1 MEFDLGDVVVMVES
15 GQADEA
21 LAAFKATRANYPG
34 SVLSKLPDA
43 DGQPCHFVAL
53 TGARVQGD
61 QPSAPEER
69 GKLSKQ
75 QQAAL
80 RGDIKKFVR
89 ESADEVRAAREQL
102 ESAVTRSSV
111 SDAYSKSLALDTALD
126 HLKDM
131 CADGLEEAVAGF
143 ELSEEET
150 DSSESTTNAE
160 GRDTRAYSE
169 RRDQALGQ
177 FAGVAAKGG
186 LGKLFSKSKIK
197 AAGDELLSAT
207 DSLVESRGADLVD
220 ELVDRARPLLVQRE
234 SEKIERNWVSAVAQ
248 LSKATDVALS
258 GLTTPTGIDA
268 SATVRPWTKGTP
280 EPRHYVVADPGM
292 LDQLDLEFDATQV
305 GVEGFDGVYVLQ
317 AQHALSKASLA
328 HD

>member
-1 MEFDLGDVVVMVES
+1 MEFDLGDVVVIAES
-15 GQADEA
+15 NQADEA
-21 LAAFKATRANYPG
+21 LAAFKSTRANYPG

-61 QPSAPEER
+61 Q
-69 GKLSKQ
+69 LSTPTEQGEVSKE

-80 RGDIKKFVR
+80 RENIKKFVR
-89 ESADEVRAAREQL
+89 ESADDVRVTREQL

-111 SDAYSKSLALDTALD
+111 ADAYSKSLGLDAALDNLENT
-126 HLKDM
+126 
-131 CADGLEEAVAGF
+131 CAEGLAEAVAGF
-143 ELSEEET
+143 ELSEGAT

-160 GRDTRAYSE
+160 GRDTKAYSE

-197 AAGDELLSAT
+197 VAGDELLSAT

-234 SEKIERNWVSAVAQ
+234 SEKNEREWASAVAQ
-248 LSKATDVALS
+248 LSKATDAALS
-258 GLTTPTGIDA
+258 GLATLAGIDA
-268 SATVRPWTKGTP
+268 SATVRPWTAGTP
-280 EPRHYVVADPGM
+280 KPRHYVVADPGT
-292 LDQLDLEFDATQV
+292 LDQLALEFDATQV